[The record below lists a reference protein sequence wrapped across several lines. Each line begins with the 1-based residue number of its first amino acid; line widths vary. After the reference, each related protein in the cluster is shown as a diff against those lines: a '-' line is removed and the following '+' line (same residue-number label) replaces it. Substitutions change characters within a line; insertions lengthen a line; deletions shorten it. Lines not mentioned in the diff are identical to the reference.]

1 MNRVMGK
8 SGKSIR
14 SRVSLTALA
23 IFALLLGFAGPA
35 SAADLDGPTVED
47 RIGETW
53 AKIMSLDEFFEWS
66 PDGQF
71 ISFDLT
77 GSLEAGVD
85 RDFVLDVATGIN
97 QGLAFRALSSDIPAM
112 EHSLSGASL
121 AACQGRNGQSGTWP
135 FINYFHNSCNVTTA
149 LGVAAGTVSF
159 ATGLAAFLP
168 AWGQRAAAVLNMI
181 VGLGAL
187 IITACARSGRGI
199 VIETN
204 PIYGTCRSQ

>member
-1 MNRVMGK
+1 MNRMMGK

-135 FINYFHNSCNVTTA
+135 FINYFHNSCKVTTA
-149 LGVAAGTVSF
+149 LGV
-159 ATGLAAFLP
+159 AFLP